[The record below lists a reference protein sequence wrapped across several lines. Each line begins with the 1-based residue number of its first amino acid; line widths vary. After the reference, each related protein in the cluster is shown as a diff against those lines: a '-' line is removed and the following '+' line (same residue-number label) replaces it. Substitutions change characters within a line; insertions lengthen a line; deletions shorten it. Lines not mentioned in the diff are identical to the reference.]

1 MPEPNSPAVNPI
13 LSEISIQ
20 YRNNDFI
27 ADQILPIMPVNNKTG
42 RYLKYAKADRFA
54 IVDTKLA
61 PRAEA
66 REVEWSASDENYI
79 CKGQALKEF
88 LGDDEKNNMPVP
100 LQAETD
106 TTEFV
111 TDLMQLARERRV
123 ASLLAA
129 NVPGAA
135 AGAKWSVAG
144 TDVIKDVNTA
154 IQNCFAPANTII
166 MSWDVLNALDANT
179 DIKDRIKYSQ
189 LGVLTT
195 DLLAKLFKVDRVIV
209 GKSRY
214 NTAKKGQNPSF
225 AQVWA
230 DNVYAAYINPRP
242 SPKTLTLGVSFAE
255 SLFAGKGYRVRTWRE
270 EKRGLGG
277 GQMIQVEAS
286 LDEVLMATDVAY
298 AIQDVL

>member
-1 MPEPNSPAVNPI
+1 MPLTNSPAVNPI
-13 LSEISIQ
+13 LTEVSIQ
-20 YRNNDFI
+20 YRNTDFI
-27 ADQILPIMPVNNKTG
+27 ADQVLPIMGVNNKSG

-54 IVDTKLA
+54 IVDTKLG
-61 PRAEA
+61 PKAEA
-66 REVEWSASDENYI
+66 KEVDWSTSDESYS
-79 CKGQALKEF
+79 CKGQAIKEF
-88 LGDDEKNNMPVP
+88 LGDDEKNNMPSP

-111 TDLMQLARERRV
+111 TDLMVLAREKRV
-123 ASLLAA
+123 NDLLVA
-129 NVPGAA
+129 NVPGTNAA
-135 AGAKWSVAG
+135 AKWSVAG
-144 TDVIKDVNTA
+144 TDVLSHVNA
-154 IQNCFAPANTII
+154 AVLNCFAPPNTII
-166 MSWDVLNALDANT
+166 MSYDVLLALDANT
-179 DIKDRIKYSQ
+179 DIKDRIKYTQ

-209 GKSRY
+209 GRSRY
-214 NTAKKGQNPSF
+214 NSAKKGQTPSF

-230 DNVYAAYINPRP
+230 DNVYVAYINPRP

-255 SLFAGKGYRVRTWRE
+255 NLYAGKGYRVRTWRE

-298 AIQDVL
+298 AIKDVL